1 MRFWGNYFLTNSC
14 LQTRDDLFELLLG
27 YDNAEVRSRGIDLE
41 GLLLQACN
49 QWSLQKAL
57 VKALKLKN
65 VTPYFPILR
74 LQDKFDRWR
83 FSERGNIACRRALRC
98 LQHISKHSRPA
109 VVISI
114 LRVWFNGW
122 PTARR
127 MRNMP
132 SDEATQRC
140 KLGCQLCGDSIEHY
154 WCCRIFWKFCFSPP
168 SPWYGNFFQAQ
179 IKGTIFHG
187 ELRFMRERFSEI
199 GSCNPCSAFFLLGA
213 SPVEPPSNLNVNK
226 VLMLL
231 IEQTAAGFNASREN
245 FQPSRNATLYDIDT
259 PILSQLGI

>member
-14 LQTRDDLFELLLG
+14 LQTRDDLFELLLD
-27 YDNAEVRSRGIDLE
+27 YDNAVLEVRSRGIDLE

-65 VTPYFPILR
+65 VTPYCPILR

-83 FSERGNIACRRALRC
+83 LSERGNIACRRALRC

-109 VVISI
+109 VVIAI

-132 SDEATQRC
+132 SNEATQRC
-140 KLGCQLCGDSIEHY
+140 KLGCQHCGGSIGHY
-154 WCCRIFWKFCFSPP
+154 SCCRIFWKFCFSPP

-179 IKGTIFHG
+179 IKGNIFHG
-187 ELRFMRERFSEI
+187 ELRFMRKRFSEI
-199 GSCNPCSAFFLLGA
+199 GSCNPCSAIFFAWCITRGA
-213 SPVEPPSNLNVNK
+213 PQQSQC
-226 VLMLL
+226 
-231 IEQTAAGFNASREN
+231 EQGVDAS
-245 FQPSRNATLYDIDT
+245 
-259 PILSQLGI
+259 G